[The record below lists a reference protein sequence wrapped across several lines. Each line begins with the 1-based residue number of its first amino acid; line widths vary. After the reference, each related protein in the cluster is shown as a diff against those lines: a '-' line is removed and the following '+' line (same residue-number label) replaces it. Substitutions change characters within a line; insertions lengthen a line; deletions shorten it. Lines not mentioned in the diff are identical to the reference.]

1 MTMYPTKVAPTGV
14 SLEEAVTEAVN
25 AAQRQSQ
32 VFILDDTYMRVEET
46 FNEILKR
53 LPEWDIEFISRK
65 QHWIAMAN
73 GGRIYVENMAVPQ
86 GYRPD
91 LTLRVRR

>member
-1 MTMYPTKVAPTGV
+1 MTMYPTKIAPTAV
-14 SLEEAVTEAVN
+14 SYDEAVAQAVEQ
-25 AAQRQSQ
+25 AKTTHE
-32 VFILDDTYMRVEET
+32 VFILDDTYVRCET
-46 FNEILKR
+46 LFEDILKR

-65 QHWIAMAN
+65 QHWIALAG

-91 LTLRVRR
+91 LTLRVVR